1 MENYESEGY
10 GEKPALDFDLDTLF
24 LEYERMRDD
33 VIKKIKS
40 KVTEHIREKNNE
52 IELLKGTLESR
63 NKTIDETREKIN
75 KKQLPR
81 LK

>member
-75 KKQLPR
+75 RILSG
-81 LK
+81 LG

>member
-1 MENYESEGY
+1 MFKWRSQ
-10 GEKPALDFDLDTLF
+10 
-24 LEYERMRDD
+24 
-33 VIKKIKS
+33 VINKIKS

-75 KKQLPR
+75 RILSG
-81 LK
+81 LG

>member
-10 GEKPALDFDLDTLF
+10 GEKPALDFDLVTLF

-75 KKQLPR
+75 RILSG
-81 LK
+81 LG

>member
-24 LEYERMRDD
+24 LEYEKMRDD
-33 VIKKIKS
+33 VLKRIKS

-75 KKQLPR
+75 RILR
-81 LK
+81 GL

>member
-1 MENYESEGY
+1 MEDYGSEGY

-63 NKTIDETREKIN
+63 NKTIDETREKVNRI
-75 KKQLPR
+75 LSG
-81 LK
+81 LG

>member
-63 NKTIDETREKIN
+63 NKTIDETREKVNRI
-75 KKQLPR
+75 LSG
-81 LK
+81 LG

>member
-75 KKQLPR
+75 RILAG
-81 LK
+81 LG

>member
-1 MENYESEGY
+1 MEDYESEGY

-24 LEYERMRDD
+24 SEYEKMRDD

-40 KVTEHIREKNNE
+40 KVTDHIREKNNE

-75 KKQLPR
+75 RILSG
-81 LK
+81 LG

>member
-1 MENYESEGY
+1 MEDYESEGY
-10 GEKPALDFDLDTLF
+10 REKPTLDFDLDTLF
-24 LEYERMRDD
+24 LEYEKMRDD

-40 KVTEHIREKNNE
+40 KVTDHIREKNNE

-75 KKQLPR
+75 RILSG
-81 LK
+81 LG

>member
-1 MENYESEGY
+1 MEDYESEGY
-10 GEKPALDFDLDTLF
+10 REKPALDFDLDALF
-24 LEYERMRDD
+24 LEYEKMRDD

-75 KKQLPR
+75 RILSG
-81 LK
+81 LG

>member
-1 MENYESEGY
+1 MEDYESEGY
-10 GEKPALDFDLDTLF
+10 REKPALDFDLDTLF
-24 LEYERMRDD
+24 LEYEKMRDD
-33 VIKKIKS
+33 VINKIKS

-75 KKQLPR
+75 RILSG
-81 LK
+81 LG

>member
-1 MENYESEGY
+1 MEDYESEGY
-10 GEKPALDFDLDTLF
+10 REKPALDFDLDALF
-24 LEYERMRDD
+24 LEYEKMRDD

-40 KVTEHIREKNNE
+40 KVTDYIREKNNE

-75 KKQLPR
+75 RILSG
-81 LK
+81 LG